1 MNLQWQLWLITHNFV
16 WILLQ
21 INFFLFLRIS
31 FANFEISVACTFTN
45 THIIMFLRSFCLG
58 FGVIMLFQISG
69 FTFTSS
75 ILLLLGISFTSNF
88 LVNVSLDGDCSQISD
103 TTEVSILFVGSLS
116 CSFEV
121 ISWPFHRKKS

>member
-1 MNLQWQLWLITHNFV
+1 
-16 WILLQ
+16 
-21 INFFLFLRIS
+21 
-31 FANFEISVACTFTN
+31 
-45 THIIMFLRSFCLG
+45 MFLRSFCLG

-121 ISWPFHRKKS
+121 IS